1 MCSPEPI
8 HMNSRGPIAPV
19 GNHCP
24 IRRLLAVGGCF
35 KNLNPLSQRGAFA
48 WPLPSVQ
55 VIHYRRAVDA
65 DRRVCVCVCVW
76 VLLAHRV
83 SHWKPASWQH
93 LAVPVESLCENFLRP
108 GNQTHCVIVVRVR
121 HYLLQCALT
130 AARWRWMDGSPCS
143 SHFGKQ
149 KLFWVCFFSFFL
161 PSFALLVPN

>member
-35 KNLNPLSQRGAFA
+35 KNLNPLSQQGAFA

-65 DRRVCVCVCVW
+65 DRRVCVCVCVSAPGSQGFSLETSQLTAFGSACW
-76 VLLAHRV
+76 VFVRKLSSAREPNTLCNCCSCQTLPTTMCTYCSQMKMDGWV
-83 SHWKPASWQH
+83 S
-93 LAVPVESLCENFLRP
+93 VFESLRKTKAFL
-108 GNQTHCVIVVRVR
+108 GLFFQLFSSLVR
-121 HYLLQCALT
+121 
-130 AARWRWMDGSPCS
+130 S
-143 SHFGKQ
+143 SG
-149 KLFWVCFFSFFL
+149 
-161 PSFALLVPN
+161 A